1 MNTAATLVIPLLLL
15 SLLMISAPVLADTIT
30 YTPSPYTVPVPENIT
45 CPPGSYGYN
54 ITGSGAY
61 ICVPPLQQVNTS
73 LTDIIIIYNDTGAYI
88 HASTLDPRGANITMT
103 LNHPNGTTITTLG
116 ITLQEDNTTWKTVP
130 FQSNDTYIVVNITIN
145 GYNIGIYA
153 VKKQAEPIANIS
165 SLDSI
170 SPLIPILFTV
180 AVFAPI
186 IGIILRGDL
195 KTGSIGMMAIAI
207 IYTPIM
213 TALGINILA
222 AGFISALIV
231 VLALIILALNP
242 R

>member
-1 MNTAATLVIPLLLL
+1 MNIITPLLLL
-15 SLLMISAPVLADTIT
+15 ALLVTAAPVVADTIT

-73 LTDIIIIYNDTGAYI
+73 LTNIIVIYNDTGAYI
-88 HASTLDPRGANITMT
+88 LASTLDPRGANITMT
-103 LNHPNGTTITTLG
+103 LSHPNGTTIATLD
-116 ITLQEDNTTWKTVP
+116 ITLQEGNTTWETAP

-145 GYNIGIYA
+145 GYSIGIYA

-165 SLDSI
+165 SLETI

-213 TALGINILA
+213 TALGINTLA
-222 AGFISALIV
+222 AGFISALII